1 MFLLYCYNAHT
12 DKYRHNKKPRKAF
25 YSIRIYVISDSYYHH
40 ITSFS
45 VQYHDY
51 MNDIPDIYQH
61 KAIHDIFLH
70 KAPFNDLIHFSDESQ
85 SNRIRSFYFCQ
96 MLLFKFLILLRC
108 HLLNFQCHFRNLWN
122 AFDH

>member
-51 MNDIPDIYQH
+51 MNDIPDTPLY
-61 KAIHDIFLH
+61 
-70 KAPFNDLIHFSDESQ
+70 
-85 SNRIRSFYFCQ
+85 
-96 MLLFKFLILLRC
+96 
-108 HLLNFQCHFRNLWN
+108 NFFEE
-122 AFDH
+122 

>member
-70 KAPFNDLIHFSDESQ
+70 KAPFNDLIHFSFYSQ